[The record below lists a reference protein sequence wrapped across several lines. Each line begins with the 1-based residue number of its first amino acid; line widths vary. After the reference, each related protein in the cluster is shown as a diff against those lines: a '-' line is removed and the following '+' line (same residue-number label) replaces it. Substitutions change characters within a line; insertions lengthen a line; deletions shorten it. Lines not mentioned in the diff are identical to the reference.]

1 MEGFQGKT
9 NGNEEWAV
17 EPSAQLM
24 DHVPFPGVVGLAF
37 FFFFTDHGAAAL

>member
-37 FFFFTDHGAAAL
+37 FFLTDHGAAAL